1 MPYKYP
7 KGKGWDIPKQKYGV
21 TNWAKYTDSLRNRG
35 RIDVWISEKAI
46 EGWYKKDRV
55 YDGTG
60 TPFLYSDLA
69 IITCHEIRKVF
80 KQPLRQTQG
89 LIDSFFESQG
99 LPIKC
104 PDYTVLSKRLA
115 ELDIKVPRYRKTD
128 KPDDD
133 IAGIAI
139 DSTGLKRFGRDEWHQ
154 EKYKISA
161 KRSWRKL
168 HVAVDDDHYI
178 QAALI
183 TDRYEADEEVVDE
196 LLEQIDEPF
205 DRFTADGAYDSHD
218 VYDSVLNHS
227 PNADVVI
234 PPPKNAVFDEN
245 NHAIRNINFNEIK
258 DHGRMHW
265 QKTRQYGKRNYS
277 ELAIQRYKGVV
288 A

>member
-7 KGKGWDIPKQKYGV
+7 KGKGWGVPKQKYGV
-21 TNWAKYTDSLRNRG
+21 TNWAEYTDSLRNRG
-35 RIDVWISEKAI
+35 RIDVWISEKTI
-46 EGWYKKDRV
+46 EDWCEKDRV

-69 IITCHEIRKVF
+69 IITCHEVRKVF

-115 ELDIKVPRYRKTD
+115 ELGLKVPRYRKTD
-128 KPDDD
+128 KPDDG

-178 QAALI
+178 Q
-183 TDRYEADEEVVDE
+183 
-196 LLEQIDEPF
+196 
-205 DRFTADGAYDSHD
+205 DSG
-218 VYDSVLNHS
+218 
-227 PNADVVI
+227 I
-234 PPPKNAVFDEN
+234 
-245 NHAIRNINFNEIK
+245 
-258 DHGRMHW
+258 
-265 QKTRQYGKRNYS
+265 
-277 ELAIQRYKGVV
+277 
-288 A
+288 